1 MDFKKIAKKNVKEFI
16 QSVDQFHSYAG
27 NLLHLLKSVKSS
39 LKNNET
45 CFNIMEVQSTVETLN
60 AFMVN
65 MNRFYDRV
73 EFIEELEF
81 EKAFQKWLL
90 DIKVLLAL

>member
-27 NLLHLLKSVKSS
+27 NLLHLLKSVKLS

-45 CFNIMEVQSTVETLN
+45 CFNIMEVQSNVETLN
-60 AFMVN
+60 TFMVN

-73 EFIEELEF
+73 EFIEELQF
-81 EKAFQKWLL
+81 EKDFQK
-90 DIKVLLAL
+90 